1 MSKVALSNLGS
12 EFNLLDAETQ
22 EMFEDLLDVGEGG
35 GGGQGD
41 GEESVLVLTEVIVA
55 TGAVIRK
62 VGATLGTS
70 YMTKDTLVLSRCKV
84 LS

>member
-1 MSKVALSNLGS
+1 MYEVALRNLGS
-12 EFNLLDAETQ
+12 EFYLLDAKPQ
-22 EMFEDLLDVGEGG
+22 EMFEGLLDVGEGG

-41 GEESVLVLTEVIVA
+41 GEEPVLVLTEVIVA

-62 VGATLGTS
+62 VGATLGTLEV
-70 YMTKDTLVLSRCKV
+70 TKDTLVLSRCKV